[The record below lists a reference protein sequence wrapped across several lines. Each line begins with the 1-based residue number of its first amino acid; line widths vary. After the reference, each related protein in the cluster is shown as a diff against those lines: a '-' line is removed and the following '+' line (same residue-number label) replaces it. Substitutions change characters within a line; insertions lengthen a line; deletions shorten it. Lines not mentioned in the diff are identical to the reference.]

1 MLEKINKIIYLNNLK
16 KSLSKTKIDNLKKKF
31 FFLSNTPYSKLSKK
45 NKKHFE
51 KLNIKKKDI
60 SVLKYTNY
68 TQQLARA
75 LNNYITINKIFN
87 NYKSVLDLGCGVGY
101 FLYVNKFFKKKIT
114 GIDWLE
120 ANAYYERDS
129 INFIKKYN
137 KILNIRP
144 INYKIVEN
152 FKPDIKKKFGLI
164 TAFSANF
171 DGTYKNRYKFI
182 PWNFSNYKSFFDK
195 IENYLAPRG
204 KFLIKFN
211 EKWEYKKNFYIDKK
225 FEKFLIKKKLWYGK
239 GIVTN
244 LKVNEEILGLFY

>member
-1 MLEKINKIIYLNNLK
+1 MIEKINKIIYLNNLK
-16 KSLSKTKIDNLKKKF
+16 KSIKKNKINNLYKEY

-45 NKKHFE
+45 NKKHFNKFSIE
-51 KLNIKKKDI
+51 NKDI
-60 SVLKYTNY
+60 SVLKYTDY

-75 LNNYITINKIFN
+75 LKNYISINKIFKD
-87 NYKSVLDLGCGVGY
+87 YKDVLDLGCGVGY
-101 FLYVNKFFKKKIT
+101 FLYVNKFFKKRIT

-120 ANAYYERDS
+120 ANAYYGHDS

-137 KILNIRP
+137 KILNIKP
-144 INYKIVEN
+144 INYKIVKN
-152 FKPDIKKKFGLI
+152 FRPNIKKKFGLI

-171 DGTYKNRYKFI
+171 DGAYKSRYKFV
-182 PWNFSNYKSFFDK
+182 PWNFDNYKSFFNK
-195 IENYLAPRG
+195 IENYLAPDG

-211 EKWEYKKNFYIDKK
+211 EQWEYKKNFYINKK

-244 LKVNEEILGLFY
+244 LKVNKEILELFH

>member
-16 KSLSKTKIDNLKKKF
+16 RSINKNKINNLYKEY

-45 NKKHFE
+45 GKKHFNKFGIE
-51 KLNIKKKDI
+51 NKDI

-68 TQQLARA
+68 SQQLARA
-75 LNNYITINKIFN
+75 LKNYISINKIFKD
-87 NYKSVLDLGCGVGY
+87 YEDILDLGCGVGY
-101 FLYVNKFFKKKIT
+101 FLYVNKFFKKRIT
-114 GIDWLE
+114 GIDWLK
-120 ANAYYERDS
+120 ANAYYGRDS

-137 KILNIRP
+137 KILNIKP
-144 INYKIVEN
+144 INYKIVKN
-152 FKPDIKKKFGLI
+152 FRPNIKKKFDLI

-171 DGTYKNRYKFI
+171 DGDYRNRYKFV
-182 PWNFSNYKSFFDK
+182 PWNFDNYKSFFDK
-195 IENYLAPRG
+195 IEKYLTPDG

-211 EKWEYKKNFYIDKK
+211 EKWEYKKGFYINKK

-244 LKVNEEILGLFY
+244 LKVNEEILGLFH